1 MRAGR
6 LKVRRYKTRRHSPVW
21 PILLGLL
28 ALGCAAFWLL
38 RDTDAGAFLRFTPA
52 LSPQDRAAETRT
64 LVLPGKTWYALQLGV
79 FEDTASAGDL
89 AESFRLRGAAG
100 YIARREHYRVLA
112 AAYPTRADAQAVQNQ
127 LRTQHQVD
135 AYIYEISRPEI
146 TLRLTGQRAQLT
158 ALSDAY
164 DALDQSAEQLFALS
178 QAIDQGK
185 EQDYRAALTSTRETA
200 TALRGRLA
208 ALFDAPPQAVQQVMD
223 LLQALADGLEQAA
236 NAQSAV
242 RLGAQIKYCQ
252 LLCAVGMA
260 DYAAALAP

>member
-38 RDTDAGAFLRFTPA
+38 RDTNAAAFLRFAPA
-52 LSPQDRAAETRT
+52 LSSQERAADTRT
-64 LVLPGKTWYALQLGV
+64 LILPGKTWYALQLGV
-79 FEDTASAGDL
+79 FEDTASANSL

-112 AAYPTRADAQAVQNQ
+112 AAYPARADAQAVQTQ

-135 AYIYEISRPEI
+135 AYIYELSRPEI
-146 TLRLTGQRAQLT
+146 TLKLTGQRAQLT

-164 DALDQSAEQLFALS
+164 DALDQAAEQLFALS
-178 QAIDQGK
+178 QAIDQGE
-185 EQDYRAALTSTRETA
+185 EQDYRAALASHRETA
-200 TALRGRLA
+200 AALRGRLS
-208 ALFDAPPQAVQQVMD
+208 ALFSAPPEAVRQVID
-223 LLQALADGLEQAA
+223 LLGALADGLEQAES
-236 NAQSAV
+236 AQSAV

-260 DYAAALAP
+260 DYAASLTP